1 MPPLSYLRDSLR
13 FGRLHLRWSGAA
25 ARPFRSVVRN
35 RSFAWEL
42 LRSPSASPERSLPK
56 QNYFFISK
64 IENYRKSFIHAD
76 LPLFCTFPKFFPK
89 SKIGRQI
96 LPQIFQNE
104 FFQYRPILAVKFLTA
119 SRVCVAKV
127 GAGIKKEPP
136 LREALGEISFAV
148 MFLHKESFGSSTSLM
163 PYK

>member
-1 MPPLSYLRDSLR
+1 MTGRAVSINPDKWCKSTRNIQARIGCFYWTLSGRFLRALT
-13 FGRLHLRWSGAA
+13 L
-25 ARPFRSVVRN
+25 
-35 RSFAWEL
+35 
-42 LRSPSASPERSLPK
+42 
-56 QNYFFISK
+56 
-64 IENYRKSFIHAD
+64 
-76 LPLFCTFPKFFPK
+76 
-89 SKIGRQI
+89 
-96 LPQIFQNE
+96 QIFQNE

-148 MFLHKESFGSSTSLM
+148 IFLHKESFGSSTSLM

>member
-1 MPPLSYLRDSLR
+1 MCPVELPERFPPL
-13 FGRLHLRWSGAA
+13 WEVA
-25 ARPFRSVVRN
+25 PSVVGRC
-35 RSFAWEL
+35 RPAFSEHRLKPVLLPGSFCVP
-42 LRSPSASPERSLPK
+42 LRHRLSDLS

>member
-1 MPPLSYLRDSLR
+1 ML
-13 FGRLHLRWSGAA
+13 
-25 ARPFRSVVRN
+25 FRSPSALGGCTFGGRALPPGLFGA
-35 RSFAWEL
+35 SSETGPFAWEL
-42 LRSPSASPERSLPK
+42 LRSPSASPERSLQK

-119 SRVCVAKV
+119 SRVCVAKF